1 MKYLLGFILS
11 KVSTIIANV
20 LSQNL
25 ELNCAILRRFTFLLS
40 VHVCALAGKHGNMV
54 LTSIRSHYPL
64 GKVTIHN

>member
-25 ELNCAILRRFTFLLS
+25 ELNCAILRSFTLLPS

-54 LTSIRSHYPL
+54 LT
-64 GKVTIHN
+64 